1 MMVGSIVADIAVI
14 LKSMPLK
21 EIGKTLAEK
30 VTGHLVLVICAVQVK
45 LKY

>member
-1 MMVGSIVADIAVI
+1 MVGSVVADIAVI

-30 VTGHLVLVICAVQVK
+30 VDK
-45 LKY
+45 LI